1 MEGIYG
7 AHGFRERMRK
17 ERSKRER
24 EEQSKKNEAE
34 ESLKQK
40 RREWEKRERIYGPRR
55 KGGWVRGHVRPLSY
69 TSGFTAEM
77 EQRLNVI
84 EAQLDALEDG
94 TPEPEALRQE
104 LDYLVSQA
112 GTLIPHRNVTPAHA
126 SRFDQREIASFM
138 DALGKFGEQSPEAA
152 ELALGWLHD
161 WTVDEKLHSSQRS
174 HLRTV
179 FDVDRAQF
187 VDSAMR
193 RIGSVKFATR
203 LKEMF
208 WLDVIGERRVLVRP
222 DEILNEPDVPFRNPY
237 AGLVETQNEVDAVAA
252 LRPRVVTSYYN
263 PDQRNPFIRYPTSR
277 PLYNSLVGEWMPI
290 RDEVKPD
297 TRPFISEQ
305 GETGDLPVD
314 TWSNFQVFK

>member
-1 MEGIYG
+1 MEGVYG
-7 AHGFRERMRK
+7 AHGFRERVRA
-17 ERSKRER
+17 ERAKRER
-24 EEQSKKNEAE
+24 EEQGRRDEFEA
-34 ESLKQK
+34 LIAHN
-40 RREWEKRERIYGPRR
+40 RRERIYGPHR

-69 TSGFTAEM
+69 TSGFTAAM

-112 GTLIPHRNVTPAHA
+112 GTLIPHRDVTPVHA
-126 SRFDQREIASFM
+126 SRFDQQEIANFM
-138 DALGKFGEQSPEAA
+138 DALGKYGEQSPEAA
-152 ELALGWLHD
+152 QLALAWLHD
-161 WTVDEKLHSSQRS
+161 WAVDEKLHSSQRS

-187 VDSAMR
+187 VDKAMR
-193 RIGSVKFATR
+193 RMGSVNFATR

-252 LRPRVVTSYYN
+252 LRPRVDTSYYN